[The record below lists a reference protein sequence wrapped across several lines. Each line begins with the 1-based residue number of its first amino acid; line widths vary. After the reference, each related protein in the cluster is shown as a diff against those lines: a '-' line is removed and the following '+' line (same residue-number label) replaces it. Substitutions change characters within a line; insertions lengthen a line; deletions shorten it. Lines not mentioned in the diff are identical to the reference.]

1 MEREEVR
8 ERAERRMNGVYREKK
23 RRGFTKRDREVGVRE
38 MDGERE
44 YE

>member
-1 MEREEVR
+1 MVYIERKR
-8 ERAERRMNGVYREKK
+8 EAK
-23 RRGFTKRDREVGVRE
+23 RRGFTKTDREVGVRE